1 VITTALDTLS
11 SRFGER
17 WANVI
22 SPLGLLFV
30 AALWAGLLLGQSNAL
45 DGAMLVE
52 RSADEVHSWGS
63 GSTVTVGVIV
73 ISLAVATAASFLAGQ
88 VGSLVERS
96 WSAKG
101 PAWWVKLGRDGQLG
115 RWQVAK
121 GRRARWLEADQ
132 AYRTAIAEA
141 TDASADLPLQG
152 ELAARRNQIALAEPQ
167 RPTWIGDRLR
177 VVGERVHHQY
187 GLDPNAA
194 WPRLWL
200 VLPEATREEL
210 RTARAELA
218 GAARLVGWALVFAV
232 LAAALWWPAAVVAA
246 ILAPIG
252 WNEARTRAET
262 FASLVE
268 ASFDVYSV
276 ALAAAVQP
284 ADGAVT
290 PAIGREISERLRKG
304 A

>member
-1 VITTALDTLS
+1 MIATALDTLS

-22 SPLGLLFV
+22 SPLGMLYV
-30 AALWAGLLLGQSNAL
+30 AAIWAGLLLGQSHAL

-52 RSADEVHSWGS
+52 RSVDEFQSWGS
-63 GSTVTVGVIV
+63 GPTLTSGAVVIA
-73 ISLAVATAASFLAGQ
+73 LAVATAASFMVGQ
-88 VGSLVERS
+88 VGSLIERS
-96 WSAKG
+96 WSARG
-101 PAWWVKLGRDGQLG
+101 PSWWVKLGRDGQVG
-115 RWQVAK
+115 RWRLTK
-121 GRRARWLEADQ
+121 GRRDRWLAADEE
-132 AYRTAIAEA
+132 YRAAAEVE
-141 TDASADLPLQG
+141 TSSPEDLRLQG
-152 ELAARRNQIALAEPQ
+152 ELAARRNRIALSEPQ

-187 GLDPNAA
+187 GLDPDAA

-210 RTARAELA
+210 RLARAELA

-246 ILAPIG
+246 ILAAIG
-252 WNEARTRAET
+252 WNEARARAET

-284 ADGAVT
+284 AVGAVT